1 LRKLLIGL
9 AVSVFM
15 LLGAL
20 SIYANP
26 GKFGEHSNPQGF
38 GGPNGGP
45 VEHRDNHDNNE
56 ARNDSRYVLHR
67 TADVI
72 NDTQQAAMRGHKNFG
87 LARAIYTQ
95 QHARDLY
102 MNGDFQNAIFFS
114 LRARNLAF
122 DIIRANHG
130 MVRPEFFPDRL
141 ESKYDHQRPG
151 DHDLD
156 RQIDRDKGRMG
167 RDDDAV
173 RIKIEFNL

>member
-1 LRKLLIGL
+1 MRKLLIGL
-9 AVSVFM
+9 TISVFM
-15 LLGAL
+15 LFGAL

-26 GKFGEHSNPQGF
+26 GRFGGHSNPPGF
-38 GGPNGGP
+38 GGPKGP
-45 VEHRDNHDNNE
+45 VEHRNNNDF
-56 ARNDSRYVLHR
+56 RNDSRYVLHR

-72 NDTQQAAMRGHKNFG
+72 NEAQRAAMRGHKNFG
-87 LARAIYTQ
+87 LARAIFTQ

-122 DIIRANHG
+122 DIIRANHVI
-130 MVRPEFFPDRL
+130 VRPEFFPDRL

-156 RQIDRDKGRMG
+156 RQIDRDKGHMG